1 MDVFRAHRAVIHSI
15 SPQSLHTEYALSS
28 SEKRPH
34 SRWTENVP
42 GNLKKREERRGEVRR
57 GEERRRVFKK
67 SPTKSQAVE
76 DIFWATEM
84 GTDLRVNSS

>member
-15 SPQSLHTEYALSS
+15 SPQSLHTEYVLSS

-57 GEERRRVFKK
+57 GEERRGEEYLK
-67 SPTKSQAVE
+67 SHQQKVKRWKISFGQQKWGLTS
-76 DIFWATEM
+76 
-84 GTDLRVNSS
+84 G